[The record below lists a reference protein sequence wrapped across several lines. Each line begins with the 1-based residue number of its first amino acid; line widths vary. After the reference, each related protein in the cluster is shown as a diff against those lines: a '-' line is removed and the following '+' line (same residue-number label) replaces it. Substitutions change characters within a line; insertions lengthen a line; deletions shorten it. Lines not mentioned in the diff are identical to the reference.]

1 VTRPLYPSSLL
12 TISSVPPNCH
22 FEVDDVEDEW
32 KYNHKFDYIHGRF
45 LALCFKDTAT
55 VFQNAFDALTPG
67 GYFEMQDALTLTCI
81 DSSGEGTQL
90 MRWVSLMIEVA
101 TKLGRDWAKVT
112 KYKSWM
118 EEAGFVDVKE
128 TYFAWPTNIW
138 PRGQHYKTLGVWAG
152 ADLKDGLE
160 GFSMVALTR
169 ALGWTSEEVKA
180 LLADVRRDLDD
191 RNIHAYL
198 PM

>member
-1 VTRPLYPSSLL
+1 
-12 TISSVPPNCH
+12 
-22 FEVDDVEDEW
+22 VEDEW
-32 KYNHKFDYIHGRF
+32 QYNHKFDYVHGRF
-45 LALCFKDTAT
+45 LALCFKDAAT
-55 VFQNAFDALTPG
+55 VFKKAFDALTPG

-90 MRWVSLMIEVA
+90 MRWVSLMLEA
-101 TKLGRDWAKVT
+101 GRNLGRDWAKVT

-128 TYFAWPTNIW
+128 TNFAWPTNTW
-138 PRGQHYKTLGVWAG
+138 PRGRHYKTLGVWAG

-169 ALGWTSEEVKA
+169 TLGWTSEEVKA
-180 LLADVRRDLDD
+180 LLADVGRDLDD
-191 RNIHAYL
+191 RNIYAYL